1 MTTTANNNKEKAM
14 FQFSTHRA
22 QRNRTFGFAPVAAAI
37 ALTIAMAAPTSVAAA
52 QQPPAGKKPALDIML
67 MSKPS
72 PPKTGENTFEVTV
85 KDAAGKPVTDAEVT
99 AMFFMA
105 AMPAMKMPEMK
116 NTVTLKHQKDGMY
129 SGTGQVMMAGKWDVT
144 VMVKRA
150 GREIGSK
157 KFPVTA
163 Q

>member
-1 MTTTANNNKEKAM
+1 MLHISTRRDYAHGGFSRAVAGAAM
-14 FQFSTHRA
+14 AVAITMNVPLQI
-22 QRNRTFGFAPVAAAI
+22 AAAPQQS
-37 ALTIAMAAPTSVAAA
+37 AAT
-52 QQPPAGKKPALDIML
+52 KKPTLDIML
-67 MSKPS
+67 TSKPS
-72 PPKTGENTFEVTV
+72 PPKTGDNTFEVMV
-85 KDAAGKPVTDAEVT
+85 KDPAGKPITDAEVT

-116 NTVTLKHQKDGMY
+116 NNVTLKHEKEGRY
-129 SGTGQVMMAGKWDVT
+129 VGTGQVMMAGKWDVT

-150 GREIGSK
+150 GKEIGSK

>member
-1 MTTTANNNKEKAM
+1 MV
-14 FQFSTHRA
+14 QFSTHRV
-22 QRNRTFGFAPVAAAI
+22 QRKSTSAFAAVAAAI
-37 ALTIAMAAPTSVAAA
+37 AITIALAAPTSVAAA
-52 QQPPAGKKPALDIML
+52 QQPAAGKKPALDIML

-72 PPKTGENTFEVTV
+72 PPKTGENSFEVMV

-99 AMFFMA
+99 VMFYMA

-116 NTVTLKHQKDGMY
+116 NTVTLKHQKEGMY

-150 GREIGSK
+150 GKEIGSK